1 MIKILFN
8 LMNNKKISIKNMYWK
23 KLRNY
28 FQKTDQR
35 LLYIILVLVMIKE
48 TELL

>member
-1 MIKILFN
+1 MIKILYN
-8 LMNNKKISIKNMYWK
+8 LMNNKKISLKNMYWK
-23 KLRNY
+23 KSRNY
-28 FQKTDQR
+28 FQMTDQL